1 MIVVDVETSGLNPWR
16 SSILSIGA
24 LDFHN
29 PSNTFYA
36 ECRVWEGAEVSP
48 EALAI
53 NGFTEDSIHD
63 PAKPSLEQLMARFI
77 EWVRPITDQTLAGVN
92 PFFDRDFLKASAY
105 RYRYDWGPG
114 RRIVDLHSLCY
125 AHQLSRGITPP
136 TEQGRTSINAD
147 TTFAYVGLPAQPTPH
162 HAMTDVKLEAESFSR
177 LIHGRQLLEE
187 FHQYSLPPYL
197 TMLKTTQKD

>member
-16 SSILSIGA
+16 SALLSLGA

-29 PSNTFYA
+29 PENTFYA

-53 NGFTEDSIHD
+53 NGFTEESIHD
-63 PAKPSLEQLMARFI
+63 AAKPSLEQLMARFI
-77 EWVRPITDQTLAGVN
+77 EWVRPIFDQTLAGVN

-114 RRIVDLHSLCY
+114 RRIVDLHTLCY
-125 AHQLSRGITPP
+125 AHYLSRGLIPP
-136 TEQGRTSINAD
+136 IEQGRTNINAD
-147 TTFAYVGLPAQPTPH
+147 ATFIYVGLPSQPIPH
-162 HAMTDVKLEAESFSR
+162 HALTDVKLEAEAFSR
-177 LIHGRQLLEE
+177 LISGKPLLAE
-187 FHQYSLPPYL
+187 FKDHPLPSYL
-197 TMLKTTQKD
+197 SAK